1 MDELPQM
8 NDLRIFLIV
17 VKNKSFIQ
25 TAEELGFSRSYV
37 SKRIQILEDKL
48 NCKLLH
54 RTSRVIELTAQ
65 GEKAY
70 VWAQEILLNY
80 QKMTEELVENEGE
93 PKGNISITSSLG
105 FGRQHIAPLLSKF
118 VKQYPK
124 VMIRFDTI
132 DKIQDLVEQHVDLDI
147 HVGEKIA
154 PNLIA
159 KKLAN
164 NIRILCASPEYLRQ
178 HGMPEKLSDLLNHSC
193 LIIQE
198 RDSSYAIWKLQSRR
212 KEREKDFFKDGAEK
226 EEQIK
231 VFGKLSS
238 NNGELVRYWALDGQG
253 IMLRSVWDIKEE
265 ISQGRLVR
273 VLPEYYQEAPV
284 WAVFPTR
291 LSNSINLR
299 TLVEFLEKEI
309 PKGLKI

>member
-1 MDELPQM
+1 MNELPQM

-25 TAEELGFSRSYV
+25 TAEELGFSRSYI
-37 SKRIQILEDKL
+37 SKRIQILEDNL
-48 NCKLLH
+48 QCKLLH

-70 VWAQEILLNY
+70 VWAQEMLLNY
-80 QKMTEELVENEGE
+80 QKMAEELVENVGE

-124 VMIRFDTI
+124 VTIRFDTI

-164 NIRILCASPEYLRQ
+164 NIRILCASPEYLQ
-178 HGMPEKLSDLLNHSC
+178 EYGMPEKLSDLLHHSC

-198 RDSSYAIWKLQSRR
+198 RDSSYAIWKLQSQR
-212 KEREKDFFKDGAEK
+212 KEGSSSEDR

-253 IMLRSVWDIKEE
+253 IMLRSLWDIEEE
-265 ISQGRLVR
+265 ILQGRLVR
-273 VLPEYYQEAPV
+273 VLPEYYQDAPV
-284 WAVFPTR
+284 WAVYPTR
-291 LSNSINLR
+291 LSNSIKLR

-309 PKGLKI
+309 PKGLKIEGNRC